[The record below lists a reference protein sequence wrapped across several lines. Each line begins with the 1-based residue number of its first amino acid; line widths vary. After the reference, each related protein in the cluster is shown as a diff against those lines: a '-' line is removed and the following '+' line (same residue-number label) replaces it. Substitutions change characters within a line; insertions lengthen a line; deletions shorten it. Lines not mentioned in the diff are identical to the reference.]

1 MRLYTPEERATSANA
16 HDPLAGG
23 QQRLL
28 EPARDLPA
36 VLDRPHPLLIE
47 PARPLDRGQ
56 VPRLVR
62 VDLTRAADLARPLVD
77 R

>member
-1 MRLYTPEERATSANA
+1 MRGHA
-16 HDPLAGG
+16 HDPLAGS
-23 QQRLL
+23 QQCLL

-47 PARPLDRGQ
+47 PARPFDRGQ
-56 VPRLVR
+56 VPRLVSI
-62 VDLTRAADLARPLVD
+62 DLTMAADLARALVN